1 MPKNRSD
8 FGNPTPKESRR
19 GTPPASSEAKAR
31 NMRAVKRRDTK
42 PEWQL
47 RRALHA
53 AGLRYRVDLRVV
65 LAGGAVR
72 PDVVFPGRRVAVFVD
87 SCFWHACPEH
97 GTMPATNV
105 EFWTAK
111 LARNAAR
118 DAESDALL
126 EAAGWRVVRAWEHEP
141 TEVTVARI
149 RTELDR

>member
-1 MPKNRSD
+1 MDADARR
-8 FGNPTPKESRR
+8 TPS
-19 GTPPASSEAKAR
+19 ASSEAKAR
-31 NMRAVKRRDTK
+31 NMRAVKRTNTK
-42 PEWQL
+42 PELRL

-65 LAGGAVR
+65 LADGAVR
-72 PDVVFPGRRVAVFVD
+72 PDVVFPRRRVAVFVD

-118 DAESDALL
+118 DVESDALL

-141 TEVTVARI
+141 TEVTVERI
-149 RTELDR
+149 RAELDR